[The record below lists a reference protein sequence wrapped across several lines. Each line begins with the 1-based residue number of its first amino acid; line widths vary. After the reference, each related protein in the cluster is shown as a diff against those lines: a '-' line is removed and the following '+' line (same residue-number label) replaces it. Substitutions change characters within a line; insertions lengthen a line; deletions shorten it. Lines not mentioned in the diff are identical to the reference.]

1 MPNKLRDL
9 YNKYVY
15 FRTVQ
20 SGKQTLCKFNKGG
33 YIFNDEP
40 HQAER
45 IHILA
50 NGPSLNET
58 ISFIKENDDVYTVN
72 YALNDEKIRS
82 LIPKQHFIICD
93 NMGLDKEYLGLLK
106 ECIDEKTI
114 ETLVM
119 SPSIYEYWKNLY
131 SDDGVKVINDQRWNE
146 PYNSKRDK
154 DNYKN
159 NILSPMFQTVVIAAI
174 YGAVQNNYK
183 EIYLHGNDFSFLSDV
198 SVNMNNHLI
207 SASSHFY
214 DSEAVDYTDTM
225 GWNLTDWLEKVLLML
240 KGYQQVKDYAE
251 DMGAKI
257 YNLSK
262 KSMLDIFEKM
272 QESW

>member
-1 MPNKLRDL
+1 MKNVLRDF
-9 YNKYVY
+9 YKKYVY
-15 FRTVQ
+15 YRTAQ
-20 SGKQTLCKFNKGG
+20 SGKKTLRELNTIG
-33 YIFNDEP
+33 YIFNNE
-40 HQAER
+40 QQTER
-45 IHILA
+45 VHILA

-58 ISFIKENDDVYTVN
+58 ISAIKENDHVYTVN
-72 YALNDEKIRS
+72 YALNYEKIR
-82 LIPKQHFIICD
+82 LLRPKQHFIID
-93 NMGLDKEYLGLLK
+93 TGIDKAYLGVLK
-106 ECIDEKTI
+106 KCIDENII

-119 SPSIYEYWKNLY
+119 GPGIYEYWKRLY
-131 SDDGVKVINDQRWNE
+131 SDDGVVVINDQCWNE
-146 PYNSKRDK
+146 PYNSRRDK
-154 DNYKN
+154 ENYKN
-159 NILSPMFQTVVIAAI
+159 NVLSPVFQTVVIAAI

-198 SVNMNNHLI
+198 SVNINNHLI

-214 DSEAVDYTDTM
+214 SSETYDYTEGM

-262 KSMLDIFEKM
+262 NSMLDIFEKI
-272 QESW
+272 